1 MNCCISAEQAQIHDS
16 NTVADSGIR
25 TVAYAEDISI
35 SADARSDITL
45 SELDKD
51 VLFFFFQT
59 LHCLSKQFVQ
69 SLLDAGTIHLLI
81 DSRGFLALIKFIDKI
96 KFQSIQIPVLDG
108 ISIDLA

>member
-1 MNCCISAEQAQIHDS
+1 MNCCISTEQTQIHDS
-16 NTVADSGIR
+16 DTIADSGIR

-35 SADARSDITL
+35 SADARSNITL

-59 LHCLSKQFVQ
+59 LHRLSKQFVQ
-69 SLLDAGTIHLLI
+69 SLLDAGTVHLLI
-81 DSRGFLALIKFIDKI
+81 DSRGFLAIIKFIDKI
-96 KFQSIQIPVLDG
+96 KLQSVQIPIPDG